1 MHHDWKRKWKSN
13 NKSNNN
19 IEMNNILTIEEFLQE
34 DYESINEGLLTNLFG
49 AILRKD
55 MWSLVK
61 GENSIKKEFREIDD
75 KLNGFYLTKVKNPNA
90 SQNVRQ
96 TLVEWAGEIY
106 KAKVEAK
113 EKFEKENEDGEK
125 TFPLEDILGMFAF
138 STESELKKGGV
149 TDESIKSFRELHKD
163 IDMDARMDENSSLKK
178 MVEQIKKIDERY
190 QKMLDEYT
198 SGSADLRRWA
208 KLLKSNMEIII
219 DKLLCDKYD
228 EKNRFAEDLKS
239 VKSKRDKKNEEKNSK
254 EVKQQKDE
262 LIDLE
267 NDRKKSLKDIG
278 AEPNKAYSFADMEK
292 YAKLIGLKDAETDLD
307 NYIPES
313 LKSSDFPKKRK
324 ANIDKLIKLV
334 GDVFDIN
341 PENEKD
347 YENVIKTLK
356 IITSFFENLDKN
368 FSNVEEF
375 SNPKGFTPQIFTSA
389 IFNFTFYCFSG
400 NDNIFKHEN
409 GAAIDM
415 ISMCCAYNNVLSGFG
430 LPCPKADEKKDD
442 SEKRSAFGFF
452 VDEFE
457 KIIKKENDKEVLTN
471 FKKIKE
477 LILKRANE
485 IFKKNKD
492 ENEKE
497 MKEDERKD
505 NNE

>member
-1 MHHDWKRKWKSN
+1 MHYDWKCKWKSN

-34 DYESINEGLLTNLFG
+34 DYKSINEGLLTNLFG
-49 AILRKD
+49 AILKKD

-106 KAKVEAK
+106 NAKVEAK
-113 EKFEKENEDGEK
+113 EKFEKENKDGEE
-125 TFPLEDILGMFAF
+125 TFPLEDILGMFSV

-163 IDMDARMDENSSLKK
+163 LDMDTRMDENPSLKK

-198 SGSADLRRWA
+198 SSSADLRRWA
-208 KLLKSNMEIII
+208 KLLKANMEIII

-239 VKSKRDKKNEEKNSK
+239 VKSKRNKKNEKKNN
-254 EVKQQKDE
+254 EEQKNENDE
-262 LIDLE
+262 LRDIEIERTDTLRDL
-267 NDRKKSLKDIG
+267 G
-278 AEPNKAYSFADMEK
+278 AEPDNNFSYEDFDAPPPSVNEITESKKIEIGNVNKTLGLVVKIDKNDEHQK
-292 YAKLIGLKDAETDLD
+292 KIIKKCIHLISVFVVD
-307 NYIPES
+307 
-313 LKSSDFPKKRK
+313 
-324 ANIDKLIKLV
+324 NIDK
-334 GDVFDIN
+334 
-341 PENEKD
+341 
-347 YENVIKTLK
+347 
-356 IITSFFENLDKN
+356 
-368 FSNVEEF
+368 
-375 SNPKGFTPQIFTSA
+375 
-389 IFNFTFYCFSG
+389 NFTDSKQFTKGLGFQLFCSAALNFLYYCYSG
-400 NDNIFKHEN
+400 DDNILK
-409 GAAIDM
+409 GKKGIAIDVM
-415 ISMCCAYNNVLSGFG
+415 ARACAYNNVLSGFG

-442 SEKRSAFGFF
+442 SEKRSAFGYF

-457 KIIKKENDKEVLTN
+457 KVIKKENDREVLTN
-471 FKKIKE
+471 FKKIKD
-477 LILKRANE
+477 LILKKAKE
-485 IFKKNKD
+485 IFKKI
-492 ENEKE
+492 ENENKKE

>member
-1 MHHDWKRKWKSN
+1 MHYDWKCKWKSN

-19 IEMNNILTIEEFLQE
+19 IKMNNILTIEEFLQE

-113 EKFEKENEDGEK
+113 EKFEKENKDGEE

-149 TDESIKSFRELHKD
+149 TDESIKSFRKLHKD
-163 IDMDARMDENSSLKK
+163 LDMDTRMDENSSLKK

-198 SGSADLRRWA
+198 SSSADLRRWA

-239 VKSKRDKKNEEKNSK
+239 VKSKRNKKNEKKNN
-254 EVKQQKDE
+254 EEQKTENDE
-262 LIDLE
+262 LRNIETERTDTLRDLGVDPDS
-267 NDRKKSLKDIG
+267 N
-278 AEPNKAYSFADMEK
+278 F
-292 YAKLIGLKDAETDLD
+292 
-307 NYIPES
+307 
-313 LKSSDFPKKRK
+313 SSDYFNESRTIEINESKKIEIGNVNK
-324 ANIDKLIKLV
+324 TLGLVVKIDKNDEHQKKIIKNCIHLISVFVVDNIDK
-334 GDVFDIN
+334 
-341 PENEKD
+341 
-347 YENVIKTLK
+347 
-356 IITSFFENLDKN
+356 
-368 FSNVEEF
+368 
-375 SNPKGFTPQIFTSA
+375 
-389 IFNFTFYCFSG
+389 NFTDSKQFTKGLGFQLFCSAALNFLYYCYSG
-400 NDNIFKHEN
+400 DDNILKEKK
-409 GAAIDM
+409 GIAIEVM
-415 ISMCCAYNNVLSGFG
+415 ARACAYNNVLSGFG
-430 LPCPKADEKKDD
+430 LPCPKEDENKDD
-442 SEKRSAFGFF
+442 SEKRSAFGYF

-457 KIIKKENDKEVLTN
+457 KIIKKENDREVLTN
-471 FKKIKE
+471 FKKIKD
-477 LILKRANE
+477 LILKKAKE
-485 IFKKNKD
+485 VFKKIED

>member
-1 MHHDWKRKWKSN
+1 MHYDWKRKWKSN

-19 IEMNNILTIEEFLQE
+19 IEMNNILTIEEFLQN
-34 DYESINEGLLTNLFG
+34 DYKSLNEGLLTNLFG
-49 AILRKD
+49 AILKKD

-106 KAKVEAK
+106 NAKVEAK
-113 EKFEKENEDGEK
+113 EKFEKENKDGEE

-163 IDMDARMDENSSLKK
+163 LDMDTRMDENPSLKK

-198 SGSADLRRWA
+198 SSSADLRRWA
-208 KLLKSNMEIII
+208 KLLKANMEIII

-239 VKSKRDKKNEEKNSK
+239 VKSKRNKKNEKKNN
-254 EVKQQKDE
+254 EEQKNENDE
-262 LIDLE
+262 LRDIEIERTDTLRDL
-267 NDRKKSLKDIG
+267 G
-278 AEPNKAYSFADMEK
+278 AEPDNNFSYEDFDAPPPSVNEITESKKIEIGNVNKTLGLVVKIDKNDEHQK
-292 YAKLIGLKDAETDLD
+292 KIIKKCIHLISVFVVD
-307 NYIPES
+307 
-313 LKSSDFPKKRK
+313 
-324 ANIDKLIKLV
+324 NIDK
-334 GDVFDIN
+334 
-341 PENEKD
+341 
-347 YENVIKTLK
+347 
-356 IITSFFENLDKN
+356 
-368 FSNVEEF
+368 
-375 SNPKGFTPQIFTSA
+375 
-389 IFNFTFYCFSG
+389 NFTDSKQFTKGLGFQLFCSAALNFLYYCYSG
-400 NDNIFKHEN
+400 DDNILK
-409 GAAIDM
+409 GKKGIAIDVM
-415 ISMCCAYNNVLSGFG
+415 ARACAYNNVLSGFG

-442 SEKRSAFGFF
+442 SEKRSAFGYF

-457 KIIKKENDKEVLTN
+457 KIIKKENDREVLTN
-471 FKKIKE
+471 FKKIKD
-477 LILKRANE
+477 LILKKAKE
-485 IFKKNKD
+485 IFKKI
-492 ENEKE
+492 ENENKKE